1 MKNIPFFHPAVRY
14 YHIAG
19 LCILFIFQLNLLS
32 AGNDEPALDEYLA
45 EADRYSE
52 VTWEH
57 GKSLEVLND
66 ALRRFPD
73 NDEILWRIS
82 RAYADSAE
90 VLQKIENADENT
102 VEQFY
107 QISKAYA
114 DRAIEQNPDN
124 AMAYTRRAIATG
136 QLALFRGIWGAIDL
150 VKQTRDAVEKAL
162 ELDDQNS
169 TAHFVYARSHAEVS
183 QRPRLFRRPLGLGW
197 ANMDTA
203 LEHFNKAVDLRP
215 DFILFRIDAAR
226 AFIREDDYERA
237 RELLAA
243 IPDLEDQT
251 RYDQTHREEARELYD
266 EISNR

>member
-1 MKNIPFFHPAVRY
+1 MKNSPVFRPAVACMK
-14 YHIAG
+14 IAFICTFFF
-19 LCILFIFQLNLLS
+19 LLFGSVPAI
-32 AGNDEPALDEYLA
+32 GNQPLEDYLA
-45 EADRYSE
+45 EADRLAE
-52 VTWEH
+52 VEWNH
-57 GKSLEVLND
+57 GKALEVLND
-66 ALRRFPD
+66 ALLRYPD

-90 VLQKIENADENT
+90 VLQKIEKAGEGT
-102 VEQFY
+102 IEHFY
-107 QISKAYA
+107 QLSKAFA

-124 AMAYTRRAIATG
+124 SMAYARRAIATG

-197 ANMDTA
+197 ANVETG
-203 LEHFNKAVDLRP
+203 LEHFDKAVELRP

-226 AFIREDDYERA
+226 VFIREKKYDRA

-243 IPDLEDQT
+243 IPDLPDQT
-251 RYDQTHREEARELYD
+251 RYDKTHREDARKLYE
-266 EISNR
+266 EIQNR